1 MSIGSA
7 RHKLRVGLV
16 GSVLAVAPLADI
28 HAQSRVVPGA
38 GPSVIQ
44 AIEIRRVAVFDSVE
58 ARFWP
63 YRVANALHVETRPYV
78 VRRELLFE
86 AGEPYDTAKVNE
98 SERNLRA
105 LGVFRDVVIDTVRT
119 DAGLVV
125 RVTTSDAWTTT
136 PNFDI
141 ASSGSQTIISLSL
154 QESNLLGTRTAA
166 LLAYVNDPDRSS
178 VLMAFDSPRAFAN
191 RVGIGASYQDRSD
204 GRAGGASLRYPFFSL
219 ASRFGMSLGGQFV
232 DGRVL
237 RFVGGD
243 PRPADSLRRQ
253 FSIVRTDAAM
263 ALAASSQ
270 GYVRLGVLGQIRR
283 EDFGPEEGSHDLP
296 RTITAVV
303 GSHVTVRAPRY
314 IRMRNVSSM
323 DRIEDIDLG
332 FRGSVTVMAAPSAWG
347 YARNGIGTS
356 VTSGIGAKLPA
367 GFFFTQG
374 SVGGLFTSE
383 GTDSSRAD
391 GSMLLVM
398 QPIPRLLVVGQVGG
412 AILRN
417 PAPGGEFDMGLN
429 YGLRAFPVHSF
440 TGDRRILMNVET
452 RWLLSERLFGLLGV
466 GVAGFLDHGGAWY
479 HGSPKRTGTNAGVG
493 LRLASI
499 REMGSVWRI
508 DLARRFDSD
517 RLPSELVF
525 SVGRGFL
532 F

>member
-1 MSIGSA
+1 
-7 RHKLRVGLV
+7 
-16 GSVLAVAPLADI
+16 
-28 HAQSRVVPGA
+28 
-38 GPSVIQ
+38 
-44 AIEIRRVAVFDSVE
+44 
-58 ARFWP
+58 
-63 YRVANALHVETRPYV
+63 
-78 VRRELLFE
+78 
-86 AGEPYDTAKVNE
+86 
-98 SERNLRA
+98 
-105 LGVFRDVVIDTVRT
+105 
-119 DAGLVV
+119 VV

-141 ASSGSQTIISLSL
+141 TSSGSQTIISLSL

-166 LLAYVNDPDRSS
+166 IMGYVNDPDRSS
-178 VLMAFDSPRAFAN
+178 LLVAFDSPRAFAN

-204 GRAGGASLRYPFFSL
+204 GRAGSASARYPFFSL
-219 ASRFGMSLGGQFV
+219 ASRYGMSIGGQFV

-263 ALAASSQ
+263 ALAASTR

-303 GSHVTVRAPRY
+303 GSHLTVRAPRY
-314 IRMRNVSSM
+314 IRVRNFSSM

-332 FRGSVTVMAAPSAWG
+332 FRGSVTLTAAPSAWG
-347 YARNGIGTS
+347 YARNGIGTT
-356 VTSGIGAKLPA
+356 VTAGIGTRLPV
-367 GFFFTQG
+367 GFLFTQG
-374 SVGGLFTSE
+374 STGGLFTSE
-383 GTDSSRAD
+383 GADSSRAD
-391 GSMLLVM
+391 GSALLVM
-398 QPIPRLLVVGQVGG
+398 QPVPRLLLVGHVGG
-412 AILRN
+412 AMIRN
-417 PAPGGEFDMGLN
+417 PAPGGEIDMGLN
-429 YGLRAFPVHSF
+429 YGLRSFPVHSF

-452 RWLLSERLFGLLGV
+452 RWLFAERLLGLLGV

-479 HGSPKRTGTNAGVG
+479 HGSPRRTGTDAGLG
-493 LRLASI
+493 LRVASI

-508 DLARRFDSD
+508 DLARRFESD